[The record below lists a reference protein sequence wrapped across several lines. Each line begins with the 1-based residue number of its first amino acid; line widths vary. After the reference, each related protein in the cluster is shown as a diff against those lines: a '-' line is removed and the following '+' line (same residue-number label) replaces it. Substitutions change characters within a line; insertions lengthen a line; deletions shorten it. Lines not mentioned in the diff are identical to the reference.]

1 MLKSWSI
8 EPIVPEFGESV
19 SIRASFEN
27 QGIRSG
33 SINVTL
39 VENIGD
45 SWYVHDSIIVELTS
59 LDSDAGATFE
69 WEAWKS
75 VQRNCTSIS
84 TVT

>member
-1 MLKSWSI
+1 MVLKKIHVYHYLEIIEFVPVLKSWSI

-39 VENIGD
+39 VENIEILGMFM
-45 SWYVHDSIIVELTS
+45 IRLS
-59 LDSDAGATFE
+59 L
-69 WEAWKS
+69 
-75 VQRNCTSIS
+75 N
-84 TVT
+84 